1 MGISQ
6 RVSSSHGANSTNTLK
21 VNLCNHSSLYVKK
34 SELCFSGLKDYSVKN
49 EQMNIFFLL
58 RQMIWHYA

>member
-21 VNLCNHSSLYVKK
+21 VKLWNHSSLYVEK
-34 SELCFSGLKDYSVKN
+34 SELFFSGLKDYSVKN
-49 EQMNIFFLL
+49 EQMNIFFC
-58 RQMIWHYA
+58 